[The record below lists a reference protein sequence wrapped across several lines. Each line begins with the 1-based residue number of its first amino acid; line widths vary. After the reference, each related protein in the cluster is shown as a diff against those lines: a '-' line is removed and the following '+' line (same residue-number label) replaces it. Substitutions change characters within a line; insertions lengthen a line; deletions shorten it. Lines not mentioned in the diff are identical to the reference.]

1 MEFFIAVMSGLAVVA
16 ESKFL
21 KKIII
26 IIMITAFD
34 SLLKVHVHKIPG

>member
-26 IIMITAFD
+26 IMITAFD